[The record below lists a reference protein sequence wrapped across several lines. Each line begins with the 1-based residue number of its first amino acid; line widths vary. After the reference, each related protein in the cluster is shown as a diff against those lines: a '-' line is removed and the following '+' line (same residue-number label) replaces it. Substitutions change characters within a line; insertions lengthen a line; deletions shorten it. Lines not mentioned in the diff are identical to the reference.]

1 MRRPPGAYFDC
12 PRVPSLLVVNCGNCC
27 LMICKSTQESVTHR
41 EKLGAQSLRLTNS
54 IQRKGKTYAL
64 DCNDLLGVSSDPGED
79 TSVGTWG
86 GGASRGVI
94 VKFWT
99 LRESHLAALHFALLL
114 TMWGEYEVMQNVS
127 VPPPKAFQWIPLCLE

>member
-64 DCNDLLGVSSDPGED
+64 DCNDLLGVSWDPGED

-86 GGASRGVI
+86 GGKQGSDCEVLDSEGVSLGCPALCPAAHNVGGVRGDA
-94 VKFWT
+94 
-99 LRESHLAALHFALLL
+99 EC
-114 TMWGEYEVMQNVS
+114 VS
-127 VPPPKAFQWIPLCLE
+127 PAT